1 MTNITFAEKQMQCM
15 QRESK
20 QKLLTLMIVG
30 GFFQVAVGAWGD
42 VLPVIGGGFGFILIG
57 TAWIWALNYE

>member
-1 MTNITFAEKQMQCM
+1 M
-15 QRESK
+15 QRERE

-42 VLPVIGGGFGFILIG
+42 VLAVIGVGFGFVFIG
-57 TAWIWALNYE
+57 TAWIWALDYD